1 VIPHKSWELR
11 QNPGFLELHQ
21 DNPPGKTTV
30 YSGKA
35 LSLKSTFHFFK
46 EGTSQFNR
54 MPLLSILRESDLRIQ
69 VLSEISQV
77 FHTLAVSYSV
87 GKSRKI
93 SDLTL
98 PEMMKYRILTQKTV
112 EPQIPAIVKNQS
124 RTKKLRA
131 AAIPSTLSC

>member
-1 VIPHKSWELR
+1 
-11 QNPGFLELHQ
+11 
-21 DNPPGKTTV
+21 
-30 YSGKA
+30 
-35 LSLKSTFHFFK
+35 
-46 EGTSQFNR
+46 